1 MRLYGAVDFSP
12 FYPVFI
18 HSKMSASHTQPI
30 LITLDGNIGAGK
42 STLLKAIHERFPHL
56 TVIQEPVGEWLTMK
70 SSSGESLLELFY
82 KDTPR
87 WAYTFQN
94 CAILTRL
101 IDTLRILKEW
111 RPTEGKLPV
120 IITERSVLT
129 DRYVFADMLYS
140 QGKMDLLEWNLY
152 LKWYNSFAA
161 DLPIRGIIHL
171 ATSVSTSA
179 DRIKIRGREGESGI
193 PTDYLAALE
202 TQHAKWIAES
212 ELPTLS
218 IDTEPS
224 TSLDDVL
231 ARIDSWIQTN
241 FSSATSH
248 L

>member
-1 MRLYGAVDFSP
+1 MSSSP
-12 FYPVFI
+12 Q
-18 HSKMSASHTQPI
+18 QPI

-111 RPTEGKLPV
+111 RPVEGKLPI

-129 DRYVFADMLYS
+129 DRHVFADMLYS

-152 LKWYNSFAA
+152 LKWYNAFAA
-161 DLPIRGIIHL
+161 ELPIRGIIHL
-171 ATSVSTSA
+171 ATSVGTSA
-179 DRIKIRGREGESGI
+179 DRIKVRGREGEGGI
-193 PTDYLAALE
+193 PVDYLAALDA
-202 TQHAKWIAES
+202 QHAKWIAES
-212 ELPTLS
+212 ALPTLS

-224 TSLDDVL
+224 TALDDVL
-231 ARIDSWIQTN
+231 ARIDAWITTT
-241 FSSATSH
+241 FATTTATSRGGQAH
-248 L
+248 P